1 MVSRRCIFYFDQN
14 LLSFIQIKKY
24 HYLQIQILRNPS
36 LHMKE
41 KKSVIELYNTV
52 LHKGLRKYTGL
63 SHLPPAAADTNLI
76 VQTFR

>member
-1 MVSRRCIFYFDQN
+1 MH
-14 LLSFIQIKKY
+14 IKE
-24 HYLQIQILRNPS
+24 N
-36 LHMKE
+36 

-76 VQTFR
+76 VQTFRCWYAAINSLVFWKSNFDKNRNALLVDGSLFTGK